1 MRKIHTAL
9 IAAGALALAGSVA
22 YAASSDVHHMRV
34 RLADGSVANIEYTG
48 NVAPK
53 VSLAAPQPLAFAAF
67 PQFGPQLG
75 FASFGGGFDQIAAQ
89 MDAQMRAMQQQMN
102 AVDAMMAMPMKANAP
117 IDTAFGKMAP
127 GAHFCA
133 QSVSITTGANGKQNI
148 VRKMAGDCV
157 GGANASATADHADQA
172 HRGSTI

>member
-48 NVAPK
+48 DVAPK
-53 VSLAAPQPLAFAAF
+53 VSLAAPAPLAFAAF
-67 PQFGPQLG
+67 PQIG
-75 FASFGGGFDQIAAQ
+75 FAPFGGFDRIAAQ
-89 MDAQMRAMQQQMN
+89 MDAQMRAMQNRMN
-102 AVDAMMAMPMKANAP
+102 AINAMMAMPMVSGANAP
-117 IDTAFGKMAP
+117 IEAAFGKMAP

-133 QSVSITTGANGKQNI
+133 QSVSITTDAHGKQNV
-148 VRKMAGDCV
+148 VRKTAGDCG
-157 GGANASATADHADQA
+157 GGAASAEAPAEHASTPA
-172 HRGSTI
+172 HRGNTI